1 MKEEVKTISY
11 EVIQEL
17 SKMFP
22 NDQEF
27 GREVRKLLNSNEKE
41 KVTNN

>member
-27 GREVRKLLNSNEKE
+27 GKEVRKLLNSK
-41 KVTNN
+41 